1 MTNGVVITCVGNEL
15 FVSHGGGWQFV
26 GQLDTKFPSLVSLMV
41 NLLRGVFITCDI
53 PMKQF
58 ILKLDEDQAPNR
70 FVIANLDETVRNLE
84 SLVSGF

>member
-41 NLLRGVFITCDI
+41 NLLRGVFITW
-53 PMKQF
+53 
-58 ILKLDEDQAPNR
+58 
-70 FVIANLDETVRNLE
+70 
-84 SLVSGF
+84 